1 MYEFC
6 SPYILKNLCNE
17 LICYKNP
24 ERPACIDIL
33 RTSFPRSFQ
42 NTQRIETGLSDFH
55 RLIIVAFL
63 KIHFQ
68 KKKNQNNNISKNY
81 KTLTIGFFMRS

>member
-6 SPYILKNLCNE
+6 SPYILKSLCNK

-33 RTSFPRSFQ
+33 RKSFPRSFQ

-55 RLIIVAFL
+55 RIIIVTVL

-68 KKKNQNNNISKNY
+68 TKKKKNQSNN
-81 KTLTIGFFMRS
+81 IGFFMRS